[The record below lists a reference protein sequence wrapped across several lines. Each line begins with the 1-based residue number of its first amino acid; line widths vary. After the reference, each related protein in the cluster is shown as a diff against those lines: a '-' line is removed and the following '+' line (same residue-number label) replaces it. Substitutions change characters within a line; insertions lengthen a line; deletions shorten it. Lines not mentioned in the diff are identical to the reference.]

1 MSGPIE
7 FPSKGAP
14 SGSTDVVLGGIPS
27 ESPDPATGA
36 VSGGYYVKGAI
47 DEVRV
52 WSVVRE
58 QEDVFELLHRTAG
71 DVKEASKGS
80 EDALP
85 EVSFLP
91 SRSFCYYIRPLLT
104 LDALTQGLELY
115 WRFDFDVVNCNAEYK
130 YVSC

>member
-14 SGSTDVVLGGIPS
+14 PGSTDVVLGGIPS

-58 QEDVFELLHRTAG
+58 QEDIFELLHRTAG
-71 DVKEASKGS
+71 DVKEASNGS

-85 EVSFLP
+85 EVCILLLLICLE
-91 SRSFCYYIRPLLT
+91 RKRGRP
-104 LDALTQGLELY
+104 A
-115 WRFDFDVVNCNAEYK
+115 
-130 YVSC
+130 